1 MFNIEKG
8 VPVPYLDP
16 RGREK
21 GELRLTM
28 EKLEVGDSF
37 IVTEKLRC
45 QVPNIA
51 RLMKIGYKTRRVGED
66 AVRVWR
72 LS

>member
-37 IVTEKLRC
+37 IVTEKLRS